1 MSHTDEYTDAML
13 EAMDLIWGEGF
24 MAPGGEGH
32 VDRMVAGLDLT
43 GKRVLDIGCGQ
54 GKPACIVAGKY
65 GARVTGTD
73 LEAHLVERAEALAV
87 AEGLSGSTQFL
98 TVEPGPLA
106 FDDNQF
112 DAIVISGALT
122 QVEDKL
128 AMYRECLRVLTPGGT
143 LSCYDWMKPPG
154 PFSAE
159 MLYWFE
165 LEGLTYAM
173 RTPEEHL
180 ALLSEAG
187 FSDAHCDDRSAW
199 YRKKAREEYAEMN
212 GPLRTELV
220 RLLGEATAD
229 HFIEDW
235 RALTV
240 VCDRGDLLTV
250 YTRATKPLTHEE
262 NL

>member
-1 MSHTDEYTDAML
+1 MSHTDEYTEAML
-13 EAMDLIWGEGF
+13 AAMDLIWGEGF

-32 VDRMVAGLDLT
+32 VDNMVAGLDLH
-43 GKRVLDIGCGQ
+43 GRRVLDIGCGQ
-54 GKPACIVAGKY
+54 GRPACIVAGKY
-65 GARVTGTD
+65 GAEVTGTD
-73 LEAHLVERAEALAV
+73 LDAHLIHRAADRA
-87 AEGLSGSTQFL
+87 AHAGLSARTRFL
-98 TVEPGPLA
+98 VVEHGPLC
-106 FDDNQF
+106 FDDNSF
-112 DAIVISGALT
+112 DAVLISGALT

-128 AMYRECLRVLTPGGT
+128 AMYRECLRVLQPGGT

-180 ALLSEAG
+180 ALLAEAG
-187 FSDAHCDDRSAW
+187 FAGASCDDRSDW
-199 YRKKAREEYAEMN
+199 YRKQARDEHAAMA
-212 GPLRTELV
+212 GPLRAELV
-220 RLLGEATAD
+220 RLLGEDTAA

-240 VCDRGDLLTV
+240 VCDRGDLKTV
-250 YTRATKPLTHEE
+250 YTRARKPRMQEE
-262 NL
+262 RG